1 MAMPIDPIELLMKD
15 HEAVRSLLSQLS
27 KADGDGRA
35 REELLTRIEKELQ
48 IHTAIEEEIFY
59 PALKVAGGKE
69 ESKMFYEAVE
79 EHRAVE
85 ELVLPDLKNT
95 DAAGERFSG
104 RAKVLKG
111 LIEHHAE
118 EEERQMLPKARTL
131 FSAEQLA
138 ELGERMEKRR
148 KELGA

>member
-1 MAMPIDPIELLMKD
+1 MPTDAIELLIRD
-15 HEAVRSLLSQLS
+15 HETVRSLLGQLS
-27 KADGDGRA
+27 KAEGNGRA

-59 PALKVAGGKE
+59 PAFKAAGGKD
-69 ESKMFYEAVE
+69 ESRMFYEAVE

-111 LIEHHAE
+111 LVEHHAAAE
-118 EEERQMLPKARTL
+118 ETEMFVRARQL
-131 FSAEQLA
+131 FTPEQLA
-138 ELGERMEKRR
+138 ELGRRMEERK